1 MKQHRSFKKDMDLLS
16 EAYGRIGGIHMS
28 DLAQQAAGHLAAE
41 DGEDKTGQLSD
52 KEIVARAEKMGT
64 AGREEIDAAKK
75 RLDAGESLT
84 PEQRT
89 ALARDVYGH
98 AEQDIARDRHHGE
111 EDESRKERRNVD
123 EYEYE
128 QGKEAGEHAS
138 DSHFVYGDWV
148 NDSDGTLGSIIGIEG
163 DEVSL
168 YDGRESWT
176 THISEIKHEGADE
189 GLYPKSLGS
198 GGSITSS
205 QKFL

>member
-52 KEIVARAEKMGT
+52 KEIVAKAEKMGT

-111 EDESRKERRNVD
+111 DAED
-123 EYEYE
+123 
-128 QGKEAGEHAS
+128 AS
-138 DSHFVYGDWV
+138 DFEKGDWV
-148 NDSDGTLGSIIGIEG
+148 YDSDGTLGSIMGIEG
-163 DEVSL
+163 DEVHL
-168 YDGRESWT
+168 YDGKEGWT
-176 THISEIKHEGADE
+176 THISEIKHEGAGE
-189 GLYPKSLGS
+189 GEYPKSLGS